1 MSQIL
6 NHQNHLLTLIQE
18 IRIFLCLNYFKS
30 LYLLAGLVFSSI
42 TFAKSPFPAR
52 GFAKVLNDQEAEIRL
67 NSYRSFV
74 VRDLNRTDFHQGYAF
89 RFRLRHMPRRGE
101 EFSRTGTIYGLA
113 LGHGISRIDIDS
125 QSDASESVNYLLQSG
140 QEPKAW
146 IYLFDQKKSIPLSDK
161 QLFDPIVSG
170 MNQSPFD
177 LLLSFIFWEFKYLK
191 SGKVAGRPSHIY
203 SFSPPG
209 WVENARSDIANI
221 TLALDDNYQ
230 APLRVETFS
239 KKGASCRTYILNS
252 LKKIDGQWVVKSLD
266 CKDRTNR
273 STTRFEVT
281 AVALNLD
288 FGSRFFSP
296 LGLSDKPVIAD
307 DVFIS
312 TK

>member
-1 MSQIL
+1 
-6 NHQNHLLTLIQE
+6 
-18 IRIFLCLNYFKS
+18 LNYFKS
-30 LYLLAGLVFSSI
+30 VYFLAALLFSSI
-42 TFAKSPFPAR
+42 TVAKSPFPAR
-52 GFAKVLNDQEAEIRL
+52 GFAKVLTDQEAETRL

-113 LGHGISRIDIDS
+113 LGHGISRIDLDS
-125 QSDASESVNYLLQSG
+125 QSGATEYENYLLQSG
-140 QEPKAW
+140 QKPQAW
-146 IYLFDQKKSIPLSDK
+146 IYLFDQKKSIQLSDK
-161 QLFDPIVSG
+161 QLFDPIVSE

-177 LLLSFIFWEFKYLK
+177 ILLSFIFWEFKYLK

-203 SFSPPG
+203 SFTPPG

-239 KKGASCRTYILNS
+239 KKGVPFRTYILNS
-252 LKKIDGQWVVKSLD
+252 LKKIDGQWIVKSLD

-281 AVALNLD
+281 EAALNLD
-288 FGSRFFSP
+288 FGPSVFSP
-296 LGLSDKPVIAD
+296 PGLLDKPVIAD

>member
-1 MSQIL
+1 
-6 NHQNHLLTLIQE
+6 
-18 IRIFLCLNYFKS
+18 LNYFKS
-30 LYLLAGLVFSSI
+30 VFLLAGVVFSS
-42 TFAKSPFPAR
+42 TLVAKSPFPAR
-52 GFAKVLNDQEAEIRL
+52 GFAKVLTDKEAENRL
-67 NSYRSFV
+67 QTYRSFV

-113 LGHGISRIDIDS
+113 PGHGISRIDLDS
-125 QSDASESVNYLLQSG
+125 QSSTTELENYLLLSG
-140 QEPKAW
+140 QKPKAW
-146 IYLFDQKKSIPLSDK
+146 IYLFDNKESRQLSDK

-177 LLLSFIFWEFKYLK
+177 ILLSFIFWEFKYLK
-191 SGKVAGRPSHIY
+191 SGRVAGRPSHIY
-203 SFSPPG
+203 SFTPPG
-209 WVENARSDIANI
+209 WVRNARPDINNI

-239 KKGASCRTYILNS
+239 KKGVPNRTYILNS
-252 LKKIDGQWVVKSLD
+252 LKKIDGQWIVKSID
-266 CKDRTNR
+266 CKDRSNR

-281 AVALNLD
+281 AAALNLD
-288 FGSRFFSP
+288 FGLMVFSP
-296 LGLSDKPVIAD
+296 SGLLNKPVIAD